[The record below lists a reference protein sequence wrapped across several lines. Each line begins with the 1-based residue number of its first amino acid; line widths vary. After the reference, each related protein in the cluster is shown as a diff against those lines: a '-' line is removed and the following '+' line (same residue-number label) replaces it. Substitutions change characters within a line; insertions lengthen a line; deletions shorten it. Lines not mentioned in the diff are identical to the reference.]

1 MKFSDSSTARTYSDR
16 FTDNSWLE
24 WCRKVLKP
32 TGKDVVD
39 VGCGGGIY
47 SKGFVLCG
55 AKSVLGIDSS
65 EQYIE
70 EAGNFCPDA
79 DFQVAQCECTG
90 IESES
95 ADIVFERALIHHLDP
110 DQLLAN
116 AEEIIRILRRGGLA
130 VVQDRT
136 LENAMSQDDTY
147 WLRRELMNMFPRLID
162 FEAKRR
168 PCVAD
173 YSQTLLNAGFTC
185 VEVTIFSEIRKRYAS
200 KEQFDEELAQRKG
213 KSILFRLSDDE
224 LRKYRARIMDLCPND
239 SIVECDQWT
248 IWTGKNSIQQGGAP
262 DAYGAGDL

>member
-39 VGCGGGIY
+39 IGC
-47 SKGFVLCG
+47 
-55 AKSVLGIDSS
+55 D
-65 EQYIE
+65 
-70 EAGNFCPDA
+70 
-79 DFQVAQCECTG
+79 
-90 IESES
+90 
-95 ADIVFERALIHHLDP
+95 
-110 DQLLAN
+110 

-248 IWTGKNSIQQGGAP
+248 IWTGKKSIQQGGAP